1 MVLNNE
7 NALLPNLHFA
17 EVLGTQTIS
26 VFIYDE
32 KVFPEG
38 LSVRKIHPFLP
49 SPCPQKT
56 ILSCTHFKESRPNT
70 SGEWKAESCSDALR
84 YLLSRQTRASD
95 GILLLPVLI
104 FPALRNYQNGKYAL
118 VLYSFQKPSF
128 RKLNYSFHCFTSYS
142 IFSHLISLH
151 LQMRIIMGR

>member
-49 SPCPQKT
+49 SPYPKKRSFPVH
-56 ILSCTHFKESRPNT
+56 ILRKVGLILPGDERRR
-70 SGEWKAESCSDALR
+70 AVAMR
-84 YLLSRQTRASD
+84 YVTCFHVKRGHRT
-95 GILLLPVLI
+95 G
-104 FPALRNYQNGKYAL
+104 FC
-118 VLYSFQKPSF
+118 SFQF
-128 RKLNYSFHCFTSYS
+128 
-142 IFSHLISLH
+142 
-151 LQMRIIMGR
+151 